1 MNFAVIFAGGVGN
14 RMKNGTLP
22 KQFLEIDNKPII
34 IYTLEKF
41 EETKDIQ
48 KIIVVCVEGW
58 EKYLQEL
65 VDRFNIT
72 KVTNIITGGS
82 SALLSQKK
90 GIDFV
95 YDNFRTNKNDV
106 VLIHDGVRPL
116 IDQNTIEENIKTA
129 KEKGSAITVVPA
141 IETIGISDSN
151 GQVNRFVDRSKCI
164 MARAPQTYNL
174 DLIKKIFDEEDVQN
188 ELFVDSATMV
198 QNKGYSLNVVYGN
211 TDNIKVT
218 TPTDF
223 YIFKAILEAQKN
235 IKIFGE

>member
-218 TPTDF
+218 TPIDF